1 MNKQIEAF
9 LKFYKDNED
18 KLIYEDGIRPAKSLT
33 RNIFNNVD
41 KFEEWYKKTKKVV
54 IYFGEI
60 VNDICRLTET
70 GITTIEDNIRGMEEL
85 KFLIEVEPQIY
96 KLTRNFID
104 YIYSNKTLEQ
114 YILDRMRK
122 ISSISDITMF
132 ENYILATLRE
142 GIIKGYIVHYPDGYP
157 EFERKVPD
165 KEERSRIC
173 LEVYSLYGFRGRNKN
188 PEDGNYTPNI
198 NYRIVSTCK
207 QLGLIEIDNT
217 DQYDNHGFAKYKVT
231 ILGKNLLSKIGEN
244 IENSYPIKIEENQNN
259 TNYIEENVTTYS
271 APNTTSL
278 IDDMYDELYVAE
290 SNNIAPETILNIL
303 DLPEPL
309 ANKYAKSVEKKRDP
323 QKAANAKAQANY
335 LCEFGKNHQTFKAKS
350 NNENYVEA
358 HHLVPIQLQPRF
370 FYSLDIEANIVA
382 LCPICHRRIHHA
394 TNEEKREIITKLYND
409 RIERLKKCNIYIEL
423 EDLINF
429 YSEQ

>member
-1 MNKQIEAF
+1 MDKQIEVF

-41 KFEEWYKKTKKVV
+41 KFEEWYKRTSKVV
-54 IYFGEI
+54 IHFDEI
-60 VNDICRLTET
+60 VDDICHLTET
-70 GITTIEDNIRGMEEL
+70 GTSTIEDNIRGMEEL
-85 KFLIEVEPQIY
+85 KFLTEVEPQIY
-96 KLTRNFID
+96 KLTRDFID
-104 YIYSNKTLEQ
+104 YIYSDKTLEQ

-122 ISSISDITMF
+122 ISDIEDITML

-157 EFERKVPD
+157 EFENKVPD
-165 KEERSRIC
+165 KEERSRLC
-173 LEVYSLYGFRGRNKN
+173 SEVYSLYGFRGRNNN

-207 QLGLIEIDNT
+207 QLGLIETDST
-217 DQYDNHGFAKYKVT
+217 DQYDSHGFAKYKVT

-244 IENSYPIKIEENQNN
+244 IEKSSTIKIGENQNN
-259 TNYIEENVTTYS
+259 TNYMEENSTISSSVPSST
-271 APNTTSL
+271 NIL
-278 IDDMYDELYVAE
+278 DDIYDELYVAE
-290 SNNIAPETILNIL
+290 SNNIAPETMLNVL

-335 LCEFGKNHQTFKAKS
+335 LCEFDESHQTFKAKS

-382 LCPICHRRIHHA
+382 LCPVCHRRIHHA
-394 TNEEKREIITKLYND
+394 TNEEKREIISKLYND
-409 RIERLKKCNIYIEL
+409 RIERLKKCNIFIEL

-429 YSEQ
+429 YSE